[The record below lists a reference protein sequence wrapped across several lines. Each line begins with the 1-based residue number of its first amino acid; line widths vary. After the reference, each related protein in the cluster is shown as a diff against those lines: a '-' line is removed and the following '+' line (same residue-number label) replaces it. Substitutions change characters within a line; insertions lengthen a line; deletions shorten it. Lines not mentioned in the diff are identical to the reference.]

1 METAKGDAEGGGAR
15 DATAV
20 GLDGLL
26 SWFVEHGGSMTKLCL
41 EDLGGEMSLSLLTG
55 QALSKGEVVMS
66 IPISLCMTVD
76 SVRRP
81 PAGNASS
88 PGVVIKSLH
97 SCVLLLLCP
106 LRARS
111 LKRN

>member
-1 METAKGDAEGGGAR
+1 MATAKGNAEGDGAR

-76 SVRRP
+76 SVRRA
-81 PAGNASS
+81 PAANA
-88 PGVVIKSLH
+88 L
-97 SCVLLLLCP
+97 
-106 LRARS
+106 
-111 LKRN
+111 